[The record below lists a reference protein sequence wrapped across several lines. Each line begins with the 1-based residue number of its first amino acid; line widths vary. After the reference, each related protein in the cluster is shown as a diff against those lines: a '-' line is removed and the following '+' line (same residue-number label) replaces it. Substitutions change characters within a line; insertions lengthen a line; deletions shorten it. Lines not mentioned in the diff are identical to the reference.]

1 MMHIIINIK
10 IKLNINK
17 ENILKTKKSRQ
28 LRSVVKKNKP
38 NIKLFVLNIR
48 REAIGHISLLYSHP
62 YIHVTRSII
71 YYATISLGFRLEG
84 TSIRRIWPISGKLL
98 ETNTSISSTG
108 TLFVLRFAVKKNI
121 FGEDKCPKN

>member
-38 NIKLFVLNIR
+38 NIKLFV
-48 REAIGHISLLYSHP
+48 
-62 YIHVTRSII
+62 
-71 YYATISLGFRLEG
+71 
-84 TSIRRIWPISGKLL
+84 
-98 ETNTSISSTG
+98 
-108 TLFVLRFAVKKNI
+108 
-121 FGEDKCPKN
+121 